1 MTAGDKATLTI
12 IRGGARQDV
21 SVTLAVKP
29 ATSN

>member
-1 MTAGDKATLTI
+1 MTVGDKATLTV

-29 ATSN
+29 STAN